1 MSLQSTNGFQIT
13 GVMYIYIITVTYII
27 PIMHIMKV
35 LSLPRNY
42 RNYACSLMQAC

>member
-1 MSLQSTNGFQIT
+1 MSLKSTNGFQIT
-13 GVMYIYIITVTYII
+13 GVMNIYINTVTYII